1 MMTGTMPSPRS
12 QVPRRIRWLGNVLG
26 VVTLGWTAYCI
37 FAWATHSGAW
47 KLTWNTIASHQ
58 RAVPDSLNVAFTAWG
73 IGLGIVFGVAW
84 PIWRLLRRGAAT
96 A

>member
-1 MMTGTMPSPRS
+1 
-12 QVPRRIRWLGNVLG
+12 
-26 VVTLGWTAYCI
+26 
-37 FAWATHSGAW
+37 
-47 KLTWNTIASHQ
+47 
-58 RAVPDSLNVAFTAWG
+58 VPDSLNVAFTAWG